1 MLIADVEIGCF
12 LSGGIDS
19 SLVALLM
26 QKNTQ
31 KRIKTFNVGFNE
43 SEYDE
48 SSFARLIAEKIGQRI
63 TIKVNVDD
71 MLKEVEN
78 IANIVDEPFSD
89 SSIIPTLL
97 VSKLAAS
104 KVKVV
109 LSGDG
114 GDEIFMGYNRYSF
127 AKKIFK
133 LKEKTPNILRQFVGQ
148 GIRIVPSRVYDRLSR
163 PFQKLLGIHGFSHK
177 MSKLSNILEYE
188 K

>member
-26 QKNTQ
+26 QKNTK

-48 SSFARLIAEKIGQRI
+48 SSFAKLVAEKIGSQHHE
-63 TIKVNVDD
+63 IKVNVDD
-71 MLKEVEN
+71 MLNKVEN

-114 GDEIFMGYNRYSF
+114 GDEIFLGYNRYSF
-127 AKKIFK
+127 AKRVFK
-133 LKEKTPNILRQFVGQ
+133 FKK
-148 GIRIVPSRVYDRLSR
+148 
-163 PFQKLLGIHGFSHK
+163 
-177 MSKLSNILEYE
+177 
-188 K
+188 

>member
-1 MLIADVEIGCF
+1 MF

-48 SSFARLIAEKIGQRI
+48 SSFAKLVAEKIGSQHHE
-63 TIKVNVDD
+63 IKVNVDD
-71 MLKEVEN
+71 MLNKVEN

-114 GDEIFMGYNRYSF
+114 GDEIFLGYNRYSF
-127 AKKIFK
+127 AKRVLN
-133 LKEKTPNILRQFVGQ
+133 LKVGVLR
-148 GIRIVPSRVYDRLSR
+148 Y
-163 PFQKLLGIHGFSHK
+163 
-177 MSKLSNILEYE
+177 
-188 K
+188 